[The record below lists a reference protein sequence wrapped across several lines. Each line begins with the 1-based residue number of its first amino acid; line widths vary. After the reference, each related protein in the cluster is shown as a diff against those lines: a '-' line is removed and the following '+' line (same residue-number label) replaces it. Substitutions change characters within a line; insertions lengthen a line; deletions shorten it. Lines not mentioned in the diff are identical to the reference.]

1 MRKHSPRID
10 PASTTSSSTAAPEI
24 SRRRF
29 LFALSAGSAGAVAA
43 AASPA
48 LANPA
53 GTAAAAPVAA
63 TSGYRETDHVRDYYA
78 TTRL

>member
-10 PASTTSSSTAAPEI
+10 PASTTLPPAAPEI

-29 LFALSAGSAGAVAA
+29 LFALSAGGASAVAA
-43 AASPA
+43 ATSPA
-48 LANPA
+48 LAKP
-53 GTAAAAPVAA
+53 AAAAIATPDAK